1 MRHIFSPIAITALL
15 IIAFGDVLSQTIPTS
30 LVLSVPVEASV
41 KGGETVSYAVVIPA
55 GQTARIDVEQNGVD
69 VALAA
74 YKPTGERFIET
85 ESPSGVLGRDLI
97 LVTADSSGVYKI
109 DVTPSDPRA
118 AIGKFKIKL
127 SGLRPTTDTDHQI
140 NAAAKRIT
148 KVADE
153 ATVLRQN
160 GTREGRR
167 AAIAKFAEVI
177 ELSRQKQDKVWEVVA
192 LITTGLLYEQLGEV
206 QRALDYYSRGLDL
219 TRTVGNKQYEG
230 SSINNLAVAYLGL
243 AEYET
248 AVSYLSQAM
257 ELQTAAGNRRGQGV
271 VYNNLGTAH
280 LMLGNIQ
287 RSEEYYQQA
296 LAVRRE
302 VKDER
307 GEGFALNNLGQ
318 VYLESGD
325 LTRAKE
331 FFELA
336 IALRKRISDKQGEA
350 VTERNLGKLL
360 VKTGDLDA
368 AVAHLTRANEIS
380 GQLGDRR
387 VQADTLYWL
396 ATVDAKRGNVDRAIE
411 QIESGLGI
419 IEQIRGEI
427 VNPQLRTGY
436 FSTVPQF
443 YELYAS
449 LLVQRGQAKNDQ
461 ADIDLS
467 FQVSERARAR
477 TLIEILQ
484 EARIDI
490 EKGPDATALDE
501 LQESLNSKY
510 RDKTT
515 LLSGKHTPEQ
525 LAKLTNEINR
535 LTQEVEALQVKIRRE
550 NPRYADITLGSVR
563 STSEIREL
571 LDDNTVLLEYK
582 LGDERSFVWTVTND
596 KVSVNVLP
604 SREKIESVARAYYA
618 AVSSP
623 VKTVQANAAKHQSE
637 LDNILLGPVSAS
649 IGTKRLAI
657 VGDGVLQFLPFAA
670 LPRASSNEV
679 ITLPSAGVLAELRE
693 NSKPR
698 EQSERNAIVFA
709 DPIFEAGDSRLRTK
723 PQTVEKPAAL
733 TRVMRDVVSGND
745 LPRLLSSR
753 QEARDIQTL
762 LSENRSRVLLDFDAS
777 LDGVT
782 GTDLSKYRYIHFAT
796 HGLLN
801 TRDPRSSGLV
811 FSLFDKTG
819 KPKQGF
825 MRLEDIYDL
834 KLDADLV
841 VLSACQTALGKDVRG
856 EGLIGLTRGIMYAG
870 SRQVLATLWKVD
882 DAATAE
888 FMKRFYRAMI
898 KDGLPSAVA
907 LKRAQS
913 EMKAIPRFK
922 APFYWAGFT
931 LQGDWKQ

>member
-15 IIAFGDVLSQTIPTS
+15 IIAFGNVLSQTISKS
-30 LVLSVPVEASV
+30 LILSVPVEASV
-41 KGGETVSYAVVIPA
+41 KGGETLSFTVEIPA

-582 LGDERSFVWTVTND
+582 LGDERSFVWAVTKD
-596 KVSVNVLP
+596 KVSVNILP
-604 SREKIESVARAYYA
+604 SRSNIETVARAYYA

-623 VKTVQANAAKHQSE
+623 IKTVQVNAAKHQSE
-637 LDNILLGPVSAS
+637 LDNILLGPVSAL

>member
-1 MRHIFSPIAITALL
+1 MSIVR
-15 IIAFGDVLSQTIPTS
+15 TS
-30 LVLSVPVEASV
+30 LIALWLLASTSVVSYSQATATPLSLGVPVEAQI
-41 KGGETVSYAVVIPA
+41 KGGETRSYAVDIPT
-55 GQTARIDVEQNGVD
+55 GHTARVEVEQKGVD
-69 VALAA
+69 IALAA

-85 ESPSGVLGRDLI
+85 ESPSGVIGNDLI
-97 LVTADSSGVYKI
+97 LVTADTAGVYKI
-109 DVTPSDPRA
+109 DVMPSDPRA
-118 AIGKFKIKL
+118 AAGTFSIKL
-127 SGLRPTTDTDHQI
+127 TEIRPTTETDHKI

-192 LITTGLLYEQLGEV
+192 LITIGLLYEQLGEV
-206 QRALDYYSRGLDL
+206 QKALDFYTRGLDL
-219 TRTVGNKQYEG
+219 TRAVGNKQYEG

-280 LMLGNIQ
+280 LMLGNVQ
-287 RSEEYYQQA
+287 RSEEHYKQA
-296 LAVRRE
+296 LAIRRE

-325 LTRAKE
+325 FTKAQE

-336 IALRKRISDKQGEA
+336 VALRRRIADKQGEA

-360 VKTGDLDA
+360 VKIGDYQT
-368 AVAHLTRANEIS
+368 AVSHLIRANELS

-387 VQADTLYWL
+387 VQADTLFWL
-396 ATVDAKRGNVDRAIE
+396 ATVDAKTNNIDKAIE
-411 QIESGLGI
+411 RIELGLGI

-427 VNPQLRTGY
+427 VNPQLRAGY

-449 LLVQRGQAKNDQ
+449 LLVQRGLASKNQ

-477 TLIEILQ
+477 TLVEILQ
-484 EARIDI
+484 EARIDL
-490 EKGPDATALDE
+490 EKGPDAKALDE
-501 LQESLNSKY
+501 LQETLNGKY

-515 LLSGKHTPEQ
+515 LLAGKHTPEQ
-525 LAKLTNEINR
+525 LAKLTGEINK
-535 LTQEVEALQVKIRRE
+535 LTQDVEALQVKIRRE

-571 LDDNTVLLEYK
+571 LDDSTVLLEYK
-582 LGDERSFVWTVTND
+582 LGDERSFVWTVTKD

-604 SREKIESVARAYYA
+604 SRDKIEQVARAYYA

-623 VKTVQANAAKHQSE
+623 NKAVQSTAAQHQTT
-637 LDNILLGPVSAS
+637 LDNMLLGPVSAS
-649 IGTKRLAI
+649 IGKDRLAI
-657 VGDGVLQFLPFAA
+657 IADGVLQFLPFSAM
-670 LPRASSNEV
+670 PRAASNEIV
-679 ITLPSAGVLAELRE
+679 SLPSAGVLAELRE
-693 NSKPR
+693 DAKPR
-698 EQSERNAIVFA
+698 TAVDSNAIVFA
-709 DPIFEAGDSRLRTK
+709 DPVFESADSRLRTK
-723 PQTVEKPAAL
+723 PNTSDKPVAL
-733 TRVMRDVVSGND
+733 TRVLRDVVPGQT

-753 QEARDIQTL
+753 QEARDIQAL
-762 LSENRSRVLLDFDAS
+762 LTNTRSTVKLDFDAS
-777 LDGVT
+777 LDAAINS
-782 GTDLSKYRYIHFAT
+782 DLTKYRYVHFAT

-801 TRDPRSSGLV
+801 TKDPQLSGLV
-811 FSLFDKTG
+811 FSLFDING
-819 KPKQGF
+819 KPKAGF
-825 MRLEDIYDL
+825 MRLDDIYDL

-856 EGLIGLTRGIMYAG
+856 EGLIGLTRGFMYAG
-870 SRQVLATLWKVD
+870 SRQVLASLWKVD

-898 KDGLPSAVA
+898 KDKLPSVAA
-907 LKRAQS
+907 LKRAQT
-913 EMKAIPRFK
+913 EMKAIPRFN

-931 LQGDWKQ
+931 LQGDWK

>member
-1 MRHIFSPIAITALL
+1 MRTVSRLAVIVILALL
-15 IIAFGDVLSQTIPTS
+15 AAAGIRAQNLVSPLSINVAVDAQI
-30 LVLSVPVEASV
+30 
-41 KGGETVSYAVVIPA
+41 KGGETQSYSVEIPQ
-55 GQTARIDVEQNGVD
+55 GQTARVEVEQKGVD
-69 VALAA
+69 IALAA
-74 YKPTGERFIET
+74 YTPTGERFIET
-85 ESPSGVLGRDLI
+85 ESPSGLVGNDFI
-97 LVTADSSGVYKI
+97 LVTATTTGTYKI
-109 DVTPSDPRA
+109 DVIPSDPRA
-118 AIGKFKIKL
+118 AVGKYSIKL
-127 SGLRPTTDTDHQI
+127 ADIRPTAEADHQI

-153 ATVLRQN
+153 ATILRQN

-167 AAIAKFAEVI
+167 AAIVKFDEVI
-177 ELSRQKQDKVWEVVA
+177 QLSRQKQDKVWELIS
-192 LITTGLLYEQLGEV
+192 LITIGLLYEQLGEV
-206 QRALDYYSRGLDL
+206 QRSIDFYTRGLEMA
-219 TRTVGNKQYEG
+219 RVVGNKQYEG
-230 SSINNLAVAYLGL
+230 SSINNLAVAYLTL

-248 AVSYLSQAM
+248 SVSYLSQAM

-287 RSEEYYQQA
+287 RSEENYKLA
-296 LAVRRE
+296 LDVRRE

-325 LTRAKE
+325 FTKAKDY
-331 FFELA
+331 FEQA
-336 IALRKRISDKQGEA
+336 ISLRKRIADKQGEA

-360 VKTGDLDA
+360 VKTGEADA
-368 AVAHLTRANEIS
+368 ALPHLIRANELS

-396 ATVDAKRGNVDRAIE
+396 ATVEARKGNVDKAI
-411 QIESGLGI
+411 IHIGSGLGI

-449 LLVQRGQAKNDQ
+449 LLVQRGQATKSQ

-477 TLIEILQ
+477 TLVEILQ

-490 EKGPDATALDE
+490 EKGPDAKALDE
-501 LQESLNSKY
+501 LQESLNAKY

-515 LLSGKHTPEQ
+515 LLAGKYTPEQ
-525 LAKLTNEINR
+525 LAKLTNEINK
-535 LTQEVEALQVKIRRE
+535 LTQDVEALQVKIRRE

-571 LDDNTVLLEYK
+571 LDDNTVLIEYK
-582 LGDERSFVWTVTND
+582 LGDERSFVWTVTKD
-596 KVSVNVLP
+596 KVNVSVLP
-604 SREKIESVARAYYA
+604 SRDKIESIARAYYTS
-618 AVSSP
+618 VSSP
-623 VKTVQANAAKHQSE
+623 NKTAQATSLKHQTE
-637 LDNILLGPVSAS
+637 INNILLGPISS
-649 IGTKRLAI
+649 LIGTKRLAI

-670 LPRASSNEV
+670 LQRVASNEV
-679 ITLPSAGVLAELRE
+679 IVLPSAGVLAELRE

-698 EQSERNAIVFA
+698 ETKANSAIVIA
-709 DPIFEAGDSRLRTK
+709 DPVFEPNDSRLASRSTA
-723 PQTVEKPAAL
+723 TEKPSAL
-733 TRVMRDVVSGND
+733 ARVMRDVVAGQE

-753 QEARDIQTL
+753 QEARDIQAL
-762 LSENRSRVLLDFDAS
+762 LTEDRSTVKLDFEAS

-782 GTDLSKYRYIHFAT
+782 GTDLTKFRYVHFAT
-796 HGLLN
+796 HGLVN
-801 TRDPRSSGLV
+801 TRDPRLSGLV
-811 FSLFDKTG
+811 FSLFDKSG
-819 KPKQGF
+819 KPKEGL

-888 FMKRFYRAMI
+888 FMKRFYGAMV
-898 KDGLPSAVA
+898 KDGLPSAAA

-913 EMKAIPRFK
+913 EMKAIPRYRT
-922 APFYWAGFT
+922 PFFWAGFT

>member
-1 MRHIFSPIAITALL
+1 MCNVCRVAASLL
-15 IIAFGDVLSQTIPTS
+15 IVLFVGLTSYSQSATPLEPGVSTEFSI
-30 LVLSVPVEASV
+30 
-41 KGGETVSYAVVIPA
+41 KGGETLSFTVEIPA
-55 GQTARIDVEQNGVD
+55 RQTARIDVEQNGVD

-85 ESPSGVLGRDLI
+85 ESPSGVIGNDLI
-97 LVTADSSGVYKI
+97 LVTADSKGIYRI
-109 DVTPSDPRA
+109 DVTPSDPKA
-118 AIGKFKIKL
+118 ALGKFAIKL
-127 SGLRPTTDTDHQI
+127 TEIRQTTETDHQI

-167 AAIAKFAEVI
+167 AAIAKFGEVI
-177 ELSRQKQDKVWEVVA
+177 ELSRQKQDKVWE
-192 LITTGLLYEQLGEV
+192 LISVITIGLLHEQLGEL
-206 QRALDYYSRGLDL
+206 QRSIDFYAKGVEIA
-219 TRTVGNKQYEG
+219 RTVGNKQYEG
-230 SSINNLAVAYLGL
+230 SSINNLAVAYLAL

-248 AVSYLSQAM
+248 SISYLSQAM

-287 RSEEYYQQA
+287 RSEEYYKQA
-296 LAVRRE
+296 LDVRRE

-325 LTRAKE
+325 FTKAKE
-331 FFELA
+331 YFVQA
-336 IALRKRISDKQGEA
+336 ITLRKRIADKQGEA
-350 VTERNLGKLL
+350 VTERNLGKLM
-360 VKTGDLDA
+360 VKIGEIET
-368 AVAHLTRANEIS
+368 AVPNLTRANELS

-387 VQADTLYWL
+387 VQADTLFWL
-396 ATVDAKRGNVDRAIE
+396 ATVEAKRGNIDKAI
-411 QIESGLGI
+411 QHIESGLGM

-449 LLVQRGQAKNDQ
+449 LLVQRALASKNQ

-477 TLIEILQ
+477 TLVEILQ
-484 EARIDI
+484 EARIDL
-490 EKGPDATALDE
+490 EKGPDAKTLDE
-501 LQESLNSKY
+501 LQETLNGKY

-525 LAKLTNEINR
+525 LAKLTNEINK
-535 LTQEVEALQVKIRRE
+535 LTQDVEALQVKIRRE

-582 LGDERSFVWTVTND
+582 LGDERSFVWTVTKD
-596 KVSVNVLP
+596 KVVVNVLP
-604 SREKIESVARAYYA
+604 SRSNIETVARAYYA

-623 VKTVQANAAKHQSE
+623 VKTVQANAAKYQSE
-637 LDNILLGPVSAS
+637 LDNILLGPVSAA
-649 IGTKRLAI
+649 IGAKRLAI

-679 ITLPSAGVLAELRE
+679 IILPSAGVLAELRE

-698 EQSERNAIVFA
+698 NKNENNAIVFA

-733 TRVMRDVVSGND
+733 TRVMRDVLSGND

-762 LSENRSRVLLDFDAS
+762 LSENRSKVLLDFDAS

-782 GTDLSKYRYIHFAT
+782 STDLSKYRYIHFAT

-811 FSLFDKTG
+811 FSLFDRSG
-819 KPKQGF
+819 KPKPGF

-834 KLDADLV
+834 RLDADLV

-870 SRQVLATLWKVD
+870 SKQVLATLWKVD

-888 FMKRFYRAMI
+888 FMKRFYRALV
-898 KDGLPSAVA
+898 KDNLPSIAA
-907 LKRAQS
+907 LKRSQA
-913 EMKAIPRFK
+913 EMKVIPRYK

-931 LQGDWKQ
+931 LQGDWK

>member
-1 MRHIFSPIAITALL
+1 MLIVRSILVITSLIALAP
-15 IIAFGDVLSQTIPTS
+15 VSSYSQTTTI
-30 LVLSVPVEASV
+30 LLPVGVTIDSQA
-41 KGGETVSYAVVIPA
+41 KGGDTLSFSVELAA
-55 GQTARIDVEQNGVD
+55 GQTARVEIEQNGVD

-74 YKPTGERFIET
+74 YKPTGERYIET
-85 ESPSGVLGRDLI
+85 ESPSGVLGNDLI
-97 LVTADSSGVYKI
+97 LVTADSTGIYKI

-118 AIGKFKIKL
+118 TIGKFKIKL
-127 SGLRPTTDTDHQI
+127 SEIRPTTETDHKI

-148 KVADE
+148 KAADE

-177 ELSRQKQDKVWEVVA
+177 ELSRQKQDKIWEVVA
-192 LITTGLLYEQLGEV
+192 LVTTGLLYEQLGEV
-206 QRALDYYSRGLDL
+206 QRSLDFYSRGLEL
-219 TRTVGNKQYEG
+219 ARAVGNKQYEG
-230 SSINNLAVAYLGL
+230 SAINNLAVAYLAL

-248 AVSYLSQAM
+248 SVSYLSQAM

-280 LMLGNIQ
+280 LMLGNVQ
-287 RSEEYYQQA
+287 RSEEHYKQA
-296 LAVRRE
+296 LAIRRE

-325 LTRAKE
+325 FTKAKE
-331 FFELA
+331 FFALA
-336 IALRKRISDKQGEA
+336 IALRKRITDRQGEA
-350 VTERNLGKLL
+350 VTERNLGKLM
-360 VKTGDLDA
+360 VKTGEYEI
-368 AVAHLTRANEIS
+368 AVPHLTRAKELS
-380 GQLGDRR
+380 EQLGDRR
-387 VQADTLYWL
+387 VQADTLFWL
-396 ATVDAKRGNVDRAIE
+396 ATIDAKLGKIDEAIE
-411 QIESGLGI
+411 RIELGLGI

-449 LLVQRGQAKNDQ
+449 LLVQRGQAKNDP

-477 TLIEILQ
+477 TLVEILQ
-484 EARIDI
+484 EARIDL
-490 EKGPDATALDE
+490 EKGADAKALDE
-501 LQESLNSKY
+501 LQETLNGKY

-515 LLSGKHTPEQ
+515 LLAGKHTPEQ
-525 LAKLTNEINR
+525 LAKLTGEINK
-535 LTQEVEALQVKIRRE
+535 LTQDVEALQVKIRRE

-571 LDDNTVLLEYK
+571 LDDGTVLLEYK
-582 LGDERSFVWTVTND
+582 LGDERSFVWTVTKD
-596 KVSVNVLP
+596 KVSVHILP
-604 SREKIESVARAYYA
+604 AREKIESAARAYYA

-623 VKTVQANAAKHQSE
+623 NKAVQSNASQHQTT
-637 LDNILLGPVSAS
+637 LDNMLLGPVSAS
-649 IGTKRLAI
+649 IGKNRIAI
-657 VGDGVLQFLPFAA
+657 VGDGVLQFLPFSAM
-670 LPRASSNEV
+670 PRAAANEV

-693 NSKPR
+693 DAKPR
-698 EQSERNAIVFA
+698 TQSVKNAIVFA
-709 DPIFEAGDSRLRTK
+709 DPIFEAADSRLKTK
-723 PQTVEKPAAL
+723 LSSTEKPASLARIL
-733 TRVMRDVVSGND
+733 RDVVPGQE
-745 LPRLLSSR
+745 LPRLISSR

-762 LSENRSRVLLDFDAS
+762 LTSNSSTVKLDFDAS
-777 LDGVT
+777 LDGVVN
-782 GTDLSKYRYIHFAT
+782 TDLRRYRYIHFAT

-801 TRDPRSSGLV
+801 TKEPRFSGLV
-811 FSLFDKTG
+811 FSLFDVNG
-819 KPKQGF
+819 KPKPGF
-825 MRLEDIYDL
+825 MQLEDIYDL

-856 EGLIGLTRGIMYAG
+856 EGLIGLTRGFMYAG
-870 SRQVLATLWKVD
+870 SKQVLASLWKVD

-888 FMKRFYRAMI
+888 FMRRFYRAMI
-898 KDGLPSAVA
+898 TDKLPSVAA
-907 LKRAQS
+907 LKRTQS

-931 LQGDWKQ
+931 LQGDWK